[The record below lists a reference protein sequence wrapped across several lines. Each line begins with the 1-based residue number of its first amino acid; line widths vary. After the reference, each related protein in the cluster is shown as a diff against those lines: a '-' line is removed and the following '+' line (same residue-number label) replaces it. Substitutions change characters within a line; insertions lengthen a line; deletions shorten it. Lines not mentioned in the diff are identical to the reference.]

1 MTNEL
6 KESDQPAGT
15 MAYPGF
21 SDAGCGSGTGAG
33 GFFRYNPAMIRLC
46 SLMALAAVIILA
58 SPAHA
63 DPARLQRL
71 YGLLIENEGGFAYIK
86 HCEDMNL
93 MLVENPYYTAN
104 ARAVAI
110 ALSKEIVTE
119 KPEYD
124 FTQASE
130 LVVQKQ
136 DALTQ
141 SYEERYKRERCKG
154 PTARKGKR
162 HFDLLKSMPP
172 LAFKGYL
179 EKY

>member
-1 MTNEL
+1 MTNKL
-6 KESDQPAGT
+6 SKSDQPAGT
-15 MAYPGF
+15 TSYTPF
-21 SDAGCGSGTGAG
+21 SGVGEGEATGAG

-46 SLMALAAVIILA
+46 SLMALAAALLA

-104 ARAVAI
+104 ARAVAV
-110 ALSKEIVTE
+110 ALTKEIVAE

-124 FTQASE
+124 MAAATE
-130 LVVQKQ
+130 MVIQKQ
-136 DALTQ
+136 DALTE
-141 SYEERYKRERCKG
+141 SYEARYKRERCSG

-162 HFDLLKSMPP
+162 HFDLFKSMPP

>member
-1 MTNEL
+1 MRNEL
-6 KESDQPAGT
+6 VNSDQPAQT
-15 MAYPGF
+15 IAYPLF
-21 SDAGCGSGTGAG
+21 SGAGRGAGTGAD
-33 GFFRYNPAMIRLC
+33 GFFRYNPAMNRFFLIV
-46 SLMALAAVIILA
+46 ALALTALA
-58 SPAHA
+58 PSAHA

-93 MLVENPYYTAN
+93 MVVENPYYTAN
-104 ARAVAI
+104 TRAVAM
-110 ALSKEIVTE
+110 ALSKEIVAE

-124 FTQASE
+124 FTEASD
-130 LVVQKQ
+130 LVAARQE
-136 DALTQ
+136 ALGQ
-141 SYEERYKRERCKG
+141 SYDERYKRERCKG
-154 PTARKGKR
+154 PTARKGKQ